1 MSDISKRYK
10 ISKISREKI
19 ALFFLIA
26 MILSGAYVIFNYFS
40 TVTPFTVAATRVD
53 EAAGTM
59 NHYTALVYSGINDE
73 ASSSKNKANKT
84 TNSKKDVV
92 YSSDIYSEYLD
103 KLASIATLN
112 IKEFMNKDDCQIR
125 KVGNKKIGIF
135 SISSYSRKQII
146 NKTVAD
152 LKSKGAD
159 AIICICP
166 RSVMLGSFDEINA
179 VVCTKEKS
187 PSENEEG
194 HVDNTLIVRSPA
206 IGRVGVLTISNSN
219 VVSQKVY

>member
-1 MSDISKRYK
+1 MSDNSKRYK

-19 ALFFLIA
+19 ALFFLIT
-26 MILSGAYVIFNYFS
+26 MILSGAYVIFKYFS

-73 ASSSKNKANKT
+73 ASSKNKANKT

-103 KLASIATLN
+103 KSASIATLN
-112 IKEFMNKDDCQIR
+112 IKEFMDKDDCQVM

-135 SISSYSRKQII
+135 SISYYSRKQTI
-146 NKTVAD
+146 NKIVAD

-194 HVDNTLIVRSPA
+194 HVDNTLIVRSPKV
-206 IGRVGVLTISNSN
+206 GRVGVLTISNSN
-219 VVSQKVY
+219 VVSQKIY